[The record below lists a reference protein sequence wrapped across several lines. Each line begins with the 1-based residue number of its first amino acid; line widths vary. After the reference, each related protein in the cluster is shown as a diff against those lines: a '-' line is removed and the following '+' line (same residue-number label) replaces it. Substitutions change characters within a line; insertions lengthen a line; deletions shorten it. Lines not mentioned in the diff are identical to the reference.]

1 MAKSRQKQE
10 YFDVKQ
16 DNQRKK
22 KFYGK
27 QRKGIYQVKLLSPDI
42 AFLRK

>member
-1 MAKSRQKQE
+1 MGKKQAKQE

-22 KFYGK
+22 KFHGK
-27 QRKGIYQVKLLSPDI
+27 QRKGIYQVKTS
-42 AFLRK
+42 